1 MHMETRNDL
10 LYSKTHEWIKID
22 GSKATVGIT
31 DFAQENL
38 GEIVFVDLP
47 KTGGSLQTGSVL
59 CVAES
64 VKAAT
69 EIYAPVAGKIIKV
82 NAELTDHPELIN
94 QHPYESWIA
103 EIELHDP
110 AQAAALLDEGA
121 YRDYC
126 LQGQ

>member
-1 MHMETRNDL
+1 MKTRNDL
-10 LYSKTHEWIKID
+10 LYSKTHEWVKID

-47 KTGGSLQTGSVL
+47 KTGGSLMAGSVL

-69 EIYAPVAGKIIKV
+69 EIYAPVAGKITRV
-82 NAELTDHPELIN
+82 NTELTDHPELIN
-94 QHPYESWIA
+94 QNPYESWIA
-103 EIELHDP
+103 EIELADL
-110 AQAAALLDEGA
+110 AQAAALIDEAA
-121 YRDYC
+121 YIDFC
-126 LQGQ
+126 LKGQ